1 MILHKTVTEL
11 ARSLQNLHHPPFT
24 TSRRLV
30 MEKKAQCSE
39 EFFDLPDGVKGS
51 RNFAQ
56 VQNSLLPAVQARFD
70 YLTTPAAPLPFP
82 PTAIGP
88 LRRTANLPQSQRLRS

>member
-1 MILHKTVTEL
+1 
-11 ARSLQNLHHPPFT
+11 
-24 TSRRLV
+24 

-51 RNFAQ
+51 RNIARG
-56 VQNSLLPAVQARFD
+56 QNALLPAVQARFD
-70 YLTTPAAPLPFP
+70 YPTTPAAPLPFP

-88 LRRTANLPQSQRLRS
+88 LRRTANLPQSQRLQS